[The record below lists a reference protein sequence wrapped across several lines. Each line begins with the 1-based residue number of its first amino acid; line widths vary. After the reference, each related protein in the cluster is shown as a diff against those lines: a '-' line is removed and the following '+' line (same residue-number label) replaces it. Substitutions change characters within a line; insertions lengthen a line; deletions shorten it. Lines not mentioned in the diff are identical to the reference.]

1 MDMNAAHWHLI
12 TNHIPIIGSFFISLL
27 LVIGLIRKSDSLITT
42 SYGLFIL
49 LGVFTFVAISTGGK
63 AAGYLS
69 TAGMTSDDYIKPHA
83 EAAHKAALVMY
94 ATAVLSLIAL
104 LIKSLRT
111 NRFVPVLILLV
122 SLAGFGLLLWT
133 GSLGGEI
140 MHKETRPGFTSAAD
154 STKKE

>member
-1 MDMNAAHWHLI
+1 MNMNAAHWHLV
-12 TNHIPIIGSFFISLL
+12 TNHIPIIGSFFVSLL
-27 LVIGLIRKSDSLITT
+27 LVIGMLRKSDVLIST
-42 SYGLFIL
+42 SYWLFIL
-49 LGVFTFVAISTGGK
+49 LGIFTFVAISTGGK

-69 TAGMTSDDYIKPHA
+69 DAGMASDDYIKPHA

-104 LIKSLRT
+104 LVKRART
-111 NRFVPVLILLV
+111 NRFIPALILII

-140 MHKETRPGFTSAAD
+140 MHKEARPGFTSIPD
-154 STKKE
+154 STKK